1 MNRWW
6 ARSDSG
12 SSRASSFGLCEMVH
26 PVTLGCL
33 DDEPELATKGAGL
46 FRRLPVS
53 IYRREPDADW
63 PSCIAKKQD
72 VPVFR
77 PVHCRVPCGG
87 SQ

>member
-53 IYRREPDADW
+53 IYRRETWLSVRAD
-63 PSCIAKKQD
+63 D
-72 VPVFR
+72 FR
-77 PVHCRVPCGG
+77 LG
-87 SQ
+87 SS